1 MKTGLIAV
9 MAAGLLLGA
18 YASSGPSVQLAEA
31 SADER
36 SPLSRAADLEA
47 RMVRGSEL
55 DRVMD
60 KAVLG
65 GRSVP
70 SPSRN

>member
-18 YASSGPSVQLAEA
+18 CASSGTSVQLAEA

-36 SPLSRAADLEA
+36 APLSRAADLET

-55 DRVMD
+55 DRVID
-60 KAVLG
+60 KALPG

>member
-9 MAAGLLLGA
+9 TAAGLLLGA
-18 YASSGPSVQLAEA
+18 CASSGTSVQLAEA

-55 DRVMD
+55 DRVID
-60 KAVLG
+60 KALPG

>member
-1 MKTGLIAV
+1 MKSGIIVL

-18 YASSGPSVQLAEA
+18 CASSGTSVQLAEA

-36 SPLSRAADLEA
+36 SPLSRAAELES

-60 KAVLG
+60 KAMPG

>member
-18 YASSGPSVQLAEA
+18 CASSGTSVQLAEA

-36 SPLSRAADLEA
+36 SPLSRAADLET

-55 DRVMD
+55 DRVID
-60 KAVLG
+60 KALPG

>member
-9 MAAGLLLGA
+9 TAAGLLLGA
-18 YASSGPSVQLAEA
+18 CASSGTSVQLAEA